1 MIMVKYIFLAFQ
13 SVGPGNGSM
22 SKMCMVWGIW
32 GILASVMNG

>member
-22 SKMCMVWGIW
+22 SKMCMVWGI